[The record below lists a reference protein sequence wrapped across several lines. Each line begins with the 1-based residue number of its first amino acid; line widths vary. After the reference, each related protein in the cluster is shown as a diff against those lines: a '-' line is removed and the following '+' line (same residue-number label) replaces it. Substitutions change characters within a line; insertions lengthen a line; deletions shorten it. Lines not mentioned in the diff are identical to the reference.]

1 MAMLQD
7 LTSSINIVK
16 ITDPIDY
23 NDGVPTSDY
32 ICMRNYDAVT
42 ICAYQG
48 TEGAAVTVTITQ
60 CTQDADA
67 GGDAKAFTTSKDITV
82 VANAITTVNIEGSD
96 FDAENN
102 FDWIEF
108 AINDPGAAAVGCV
121 FALCYR
127 ARYAEATM
135 PSAIT

>member
-1 MAMLQD
+1 MADMQD
-7 LTSSINIVK
+7 ITKNVNIVK

-32 ICMRNYDAVT
+32 IHMSLYDAVE

-48 TEGAAVTVTITQ
+48 TEGDAVTVTVTQ

-67 GGDAKAFTTSKDITV
+67 GGDSKAFSSSKDITV
-82 VANAITTVNIEGSD
+82 AANSIVTVNITGAD
-96 FDAENN
+96 FDAQNN
-102 FDWIEF
+102 FDWIKC
-108 AINDPGAAAVGCV
+108 AINDPGSAAVGCV

-135 PSAIT
+135 PSATA

>member
-1 MAMLQD
+1 MANLQD

-16 ITDPIDY
+16 ITDPIDF

-32 ICMRNYDAVT
+32 IHMRYYDAVT
-42 ICAYQG
+42 LVSYQG
-48 TEGAAVTVTITQ
+48 TEGAAVTVTVQQ

-67 GGDAKAFTTSKDITV
+67 GGDAKAFTVSKNITV
-82 VANAITTVNIEGSD
+82 AANSVVTVNIVGSD

-102 FDWIEF
+102 FDWIEC
-108 AINDPGAAAVGCV
+108 AVNDPGAAAVGCV

-135 PSAIT
+135 PSATT